1 MSSNTPSDDAEG
13 PVAWMFFSSKGRPHY
28 HLNEYQALEGLK
40 MYGGSK
46 VIALYEHPA
55 PRKQD
60 DEPVAIRDAYTAGLF
75 YGKAL
80 TPRKPFVRLSE
91 EEITELAWAIS
102 QKLLGTLSQRVRA
115 VRAIEDALEE
125 KNK

>member
-1 MSSNTPSDDAEG
+1 MSNETEQKQDERFQGYFTVNDAGLWVETDDETCT
-13 PVAWMFFSSKGRPHY
+13 
-28 HLNEYQALEGLK
+28 
-40 MYGGSK
+40 
-46 VIALYEHPA
+46 ALYSRPA
-55 PRKQD
+55 
-60 DEPVAIRDAYTAGLF
+60 
-75 YGKAL
+75 
-80 TPRKPFVRLSE
+80 PRKPFVRLSE